1 MDSKRRLL
9 KDLMVT
15 SCLTLAMSFGLRAD
29 IKYEEFTRISG
40 GAMEGVTKTLGFFG
54 MKGLNN
60 VQSTTYIKG
69 DRLRRDYF
77 NNDQLTRTE
86 IILLDREEV
95 ITVDHQKKSYSV
107 MTFEEMRRKMQE
119 ALEKMNKEKL
129 NQADKTPQRDPKDPD
144 VKWEPKVSVKDTEET
159 RVINGYNTRHVILSF
174 QMEGQDQKSKDKGAF
189 GADNDLWLTKD
200 ITGFEEQRNFYQK
213 YAQEMGY
220 PQMARSLGMAP
231 PAQDPRMGRA
241 AEELRKQAEKME
253 GVPVLTIMSFNVSGT
268 SAGESQPAS
277 PGRQVESSGSEPD
290 NQESVAKNLG
300 KVLGGFGGFGRKKKK
315 EEPKPAETA
324 QNPSGS
330 SATSGSA
337 VLMKT
342 TTELKGYSESA
353 LPASLFEVPQGYKL
367 AEK

>member
-1 MDSKRRLL
+1 MDSERRLV
-9 KDLMVT
+9 KGLMVT
-15 SCLTLAMSFGLRAD
+15 SCLTLAMSFGLGAD

-69 DRLRRDYF
+69 DRLRRDSF
-77 NNDQLTRTE
+77 NNNQLTRSE

-95 ITVDHQKKSYSV
+95 ITVDHLKKSYSA

-119 ALEKMNKEKL
+119 ALEKMNKEKQ
-129 NQADKTPQRDPKDPD
+129 NQADKTPQKDPKDPD
-144 VKWEPKVSVKDTEET
+144 VKWEPKVSVKNTEET
-159 RVINGYNTRHVILSF
+159 RVINGYNTKRMILSF
-174 QMEGQDQKSKDKGAF
+174 QMEGQDQKSKDRGAF
-189 GADNDLWLTKD
+189 GADSDLWLTKE

-213 YAQEMGY
+213 YAQKMGY
-220 PQMARSLGMAP
+220 PQMASSLGMAP
-231 PAQDPRMGRA
+231 PAHDPRMGQA
-241 AEELRKQAEKME
+241 AEELQKQAEKMD
-253 GVPVLTIMSFNVSGT
+253 GVPVLTTMSFKVSGT
-268 SAGESQPAS
+268 SAEESQPAS
-277 PGRQVESSGSEPD
+277 TGGQVESAGSEPD
-290 NQESVAKNLG
+290 NQEGVAKNLG

-324 QNPSGS
+324 QSRSGS
-330 SATSGSA
+330 SGTSASA
-337 VLMKT
+337 VLMQT
-342 TTELKGYSESA
+342 TTELKSYSESA